1 MERLTVKEA
10 ALRAGVSESLIYQVC
25 EERRLPHYRLGGKGK
40 RGRVL
45 IDPVDLETFMQS
57 HRVEGETASSAPV
70 SSGSA
75 VGTFSELDPRRL
87 QKAWR
92 KG

>member
-10 ALRAGVSESLIYQVC
+10 AVQAGVSESLIYQFCV
-25 EERRLPHYRLGGKGK
+25 ERRLPHYRLGGKGK
-40 RGRVL
+40 RGRIL
-45 IDPVDLETFMQS
+45 IDPADLETFMQS
-57 HRVEGETASSAPV
+57 LRVQGEAASSVPV

-75 VGTFSELDPRRL
+75 AGIFSELDPQRL

-92 KG
+92 KS